1 MSLLPIFS
9 GIDPNKN
16 VSHSSTVNS
25 THVVA
30 PPKPV
35 VAAPVLPPPS
45 IERAAIEKPPARKM
59 TGRGMFSTP
68 SILDALKSEP
78 DPDKKANTIMPG
90 GKERVDHLKA
100 LPFSEED
107 LLDAWKNFVVTIDT
121 PQLKVALSAREPQLS
136 GEWQIEYELDT
147 ELQYNRLT
155 LDLKPK
161 LLGYLR
167 RHFNNEAIE
176 IQFKISE
183 GNSNTSDIPYTDSER
198 WNSLVEKY
206 PALATLKSKFGL
218 DFEHF

>member
-45 IERAAIEKPPARKM
+45 IERAATEKPPVRKM

-78 DPDKKANTIMPG
+78 DPDKKTNTIMPG
-90 GKERVDHLKA
+90 GKERVDHIKA
-100 LPFSEED
+100 HPFSQEE
-107 LLDAWKNFVVTIDT
+107 LLGAWKNFVVTIDT

-155 LDLKPK
+155 LDLKQNYLVICADILTMR
-161 LLGYLR
+161 LLKFSLKFRKGI
-167 RHFNNEAIE
+167 AIHL
-176 IQFKISE
+176 IFL
-183 GNSNTSDIPYTDSER
+183 IPIVKDG
-198 WNSLVEKY
+198 
-206 PALATLKSKFGL
+206 TLSSRNIRPL
-218 DFEHF
+218 QR

>member
-1 MSLLPIFS
+1 
-9 GIDPNKN
+9 
-16 VSHSSTVNS
+16 
-25 THVVA
+25 
-30 PPKPV
+30 
-35 VAAPVLPPPS
+35 
-45 IERAAIEKPPARKM
+45 M

-155 LDLKPK
+155 LDLKQNYLVICADILTMR
-161 LLGYLR
+161 LLKFSLKFRKGI
-167 RHFNNEAIE
+167 AIHL
-176 IQFKISE
+176 IFL
-183 GNSNTSDIPYTDSER
+183 IPIVKDG
-198 WNSLVEKY
+198 
-206 PALATLKSKFGL
+206 TLSSRNIRPL
-218 DFEHF
+218 QR